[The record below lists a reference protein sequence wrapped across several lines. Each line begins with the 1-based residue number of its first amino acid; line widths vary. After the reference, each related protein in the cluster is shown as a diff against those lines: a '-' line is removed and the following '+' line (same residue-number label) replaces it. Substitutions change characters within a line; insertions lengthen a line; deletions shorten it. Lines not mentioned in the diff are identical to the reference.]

1 MPRIL
6 LKCTLWHSYLQK
18 AFTHKYRGREKN
30 DIRGYSCYSSRI
42 TSESLRIL
50 KVDDPSYKM

>member
-1 MPRIL
+1 MTHYMPRIL

-30 DIRGYSCYSSRI
+30 DILEVTLVIVR
-42 TSESLRIL
+42 E
-50 KVDDPSYKM
+50 